1 MPSGPNPSAFQQS
14 EIKIIN
20 WYLSKFVLDS
30 DRFFS
35 LFFITG
41 SSFGLGEAPW
51 PLKFSSD
58 GSSLKIE

>member
-1 MPSGPNPSAFQQS
+1 MRSDPNPPAFQQS

-20 WYLSKFVLDS
+20 WYLSKFLLDS
-30 DRFFS
+30 NRFFS
-35 LFFITG
+35 LFFGPG

-58 GSSLKIE
+58 GSSLKRE